1 MTTMLN
7 GVDRQ
12 ALGDV
17 TEAVKARPELAKF
30 EFRLEN
36 QWEDGA
42 RNRSL
47 VDGFAGVGTEQAHP
61 APFALSNDEPL
72 VLLGT
77 DSAPNPVEYLLH
89 GLAGCL
95 TTSLVYHAAARGIAV
110 RGVKTRFE
118 GDLDLRGFLG
128 LSHEVRKGFREIRAV
143 FEIEGDLTHA
153 QKRELMKIGQGFSP
167 VFDMVSRGVPVS
179 CRLAEE
185 SFRAMP
191 SAA

>member
-1 MTTMLN
+1 MLN

-17 TEAVKARPELAKF
+17 TEAVKVRPELAKF

-36 QWEDGA
+36 RWEDGA

-89 GLAGCL
+89 ALAGCL

-143 FEIEGDLTHA
+143 FEIEGDLTQA

-185 SFRAMP
+185 NVRAMP